1 MSGTAPCRPSLLIGS
16 ARSRFCAEGLVG
28 VGELCLGPIAQHLV
42 TGWAMQGKGRALWT
56 VGDRLY
62 KVQTVLTPAELALT
76 DTNQALRAQP
86 RPGGP
91 DEQ

>member
-1 MSGTAPCRPSLLIGS
+1 
-16 ARSRFCAEGLVG
+16 
-28 VGELCLGPIAQHLV
+28 
-42 TGWAMQGKGRALWT
+42 MQGNGRALWT

-62 KVQTVLTPAELALT
+62 KVQTVLTPAEARLT